1 LREAQLLIY
10 SHATGNPLANIDYL
24 VACPETGECVAVD
37 PWEASP
43 LLAVAKERGW
53 AIRAILNTHGHWDH
67 TRGNAELVEKTGA
80 QIYCHP
86 AARSDVGHGALGL
99 EAETQFA
106 VGRSSLRVLHTPGHT
121 LSHICMV
128 GEAEVDFLISGDTL
142 FNAGAGNC
150 HNGGDP
156 ETLFHT
162 FEDQISQLPDA
173 LELLPGHDYLKN
185 NLGFSL
191 NREPGN
197 TAAIAAQNE
206 LGLDRIAPKTLGEE
220 RLYNPFLRLDAE
232 GVIEGLKAALP
243 DRSFDTR
250 KKRFIALR
258 ELRNRW

>member
-1 LREAQLLIY
+1 LREDLLLIF

-37 PWEASP
+37 PWDASP
-43 LLAVAKERGW
+43 LLGAAKERGW
-53 AIRAILNTHGHWDH
+53 VIRSILNTHGHWDH
-67 TRGNAELVEKTGA
+67 TKGNAELAEKTGA

-86 AARSDVGHGALGL
+86 GARGDIGHGALGL
-99 EAETQFA
+99 EAETHFS

-142 FNAGAGNC
+142 FNAGVGNC

-156 ETLFHT
+156 GDLFHT
-162 FEDQISQLPDA
+162 FETQIAQLPDD
-173 LELLPGHDYLKN
+173 LQLLPGHDYLQN

-197 TAAIAAQNE
+197 PAALAAQGGGSSARTE
-206 LGLDRIAPKTLGEE
+206 PMTLGEE
-220 RLYNPFLRLDAE
+220 RLFNPFLRLDAE
-232 GVIEGLKAALP
+232 GVIEGLKAAFP
-243 DRSFDTR
+243 ERTFDGR
-250 KKRFIALR
+250 KERFLALR